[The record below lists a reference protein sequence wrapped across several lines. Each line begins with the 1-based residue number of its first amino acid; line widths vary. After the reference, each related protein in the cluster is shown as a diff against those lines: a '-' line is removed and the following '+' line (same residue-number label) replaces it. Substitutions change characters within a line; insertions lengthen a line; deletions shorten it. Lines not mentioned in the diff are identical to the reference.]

1 MMIVCGN
8 HSIDAEKGMTVM
20 QCLRALQVDMQGV
33 LAIQQG
39 GRVLELTDVITR
51 NGEICPLTLA
61 DEEGRRIYERS
72 LRFVA
77 LLAFRRLMPGQRVRI
92 EYSVGGGVYLHTP
105 GHELTAEDT
114 DAIRAEMQRITEDDL
129 PFDKREWSLDDAIA
143 YFEADGQMDKVELL
157 KRRTVPFMN
166 LYELR
171 PSSDVKSDAG
181 CAVSLQA
188 MTPLV
193 GQKPGLDGG
202 MHEYFYGAMA
212 PSTGYVRV
220 FGVQHLPGR
229 GIAIL
234 TADPENPAQHAAYID
249 RPKHMRVFGQSEKW
263 CAILGV
269 QNAPDIHRMLEQ
281 KKFRAFIRVN
291 EALHDKAIAD
301 IAETIAEK
309 GSRLILIAG
318 PSSSGKTTTTGRL
331 AIHLRVLGLEPVMIS
346 LDDYYIDRDKLPR
359 EADGSVDLE
368 ALHTIDV
375 ALFREHMQRLMDG
388 ETVEIP
394 RYSFH
399 TGSRMEKGV
408 PLKLQPGQPVLVEG
422 IHGLNPELSEGIDD
436 SLIHRIFISALTCI
450 NLDDHNRIRTTDVRL
465 LRRIVRDNQFR
476 STPPEETLAMWQSVR
491 RGEETWIFPHQER
504 ADSMFNTA
512 LHYELPVLGHY
523 AYALLK
529 AITPESPHYLTARR
543 LVKMLNYFPDI
554 PEDVL
559 EEVPPLSL
567 LREFIGGCTIE
578 KEG

>member
-1 MMIVCGN
+1 MKIRCGDK
-8 HSIDAEKGMTVM
+8 SVDVERGMSVM
-20 QCLRALQVDMQGV
+20 QCLRALAVDMTGV
-33 LAIQQG
+33 LAVRQG
-39 GRVLELTDVITR
+39 GRVLELTDAIAR
-51 NGEICPLTLA
+51 DGELVPLTLQ

-77 LLAFRRLMPGQRVRI
+77 VMAFRRLMPGQRVRI

-105 GHELTAEDT
+105 GRELTAEDAE
-114 DAIRAEMQRITEDDL
+114 AIRAEMQRIVAADL

-143 YFEADGQMDKVELL
+143 HFEADGQIDKVELL
-157 KRRTVPFMN
+157 RRRTVPFFN
-166 LYELR
+166 LYE
-171 PSSDVKSDAG
+171 
-181 CAVSLQA
+181 C
-188 MTPLV
+188 
-193 GQKPGLDGG
+193 GG

-212 PSTGYVRV
+212 PSTGYVKT

-229 GIAIL
+229 GMAIL
-234 TADPENPAQHAAYID
+234 TADPENPGQHAAYID
-249 RPKHMRVFGQSEKW
+249 RPKHLAVFDQSATW

-269 QNAPDIHRMLEQ
+269 QNAPDIHCMLEE

-301 IAETIAEK
+301 IAATIAER
-309 GSRLILIAG
+309 GSRIILIAG

-331 AIHLRVLGLEPVMIS
+331 AIHLRVLGMSPVMIS
-346 LDDYYIDRDKLPR
+346 LDDYYRNRADLPL
-359 EADGSVDLE
+359 EADGSIDLE

-375 ALFREHMQRLMDG
+375 PLFREHMQRLMNG

-408 PLKLQPGQPVLVEG
+408 PLKLMPGQPVLVEG
-422 IHGLNPELSEGIDD
+422 IHGLNPALSQGIDD
-436 SLIHRIFISALTCI
+436 SLIHRIFVSALTCI

-476 STPPEETLAMWQSVR
+476 STPPEETLAMWPSVR
-491 RGEETWIFPHQER
+491 RGEEKWIFPHQER

-529 AITPESPHYLTARR
+529 AISPDSPHYLTARR
-543 LVKMLNYFPDI
+543 LVKMLNYFPDV

>member
-1 MMIVCGN
+1 MIITCGG
-8 HSIDAEKGMTVM
+8 ITKEMEAGMTVM
-20 QCLRALQVDMQGV
+20 QCLLALSADTEGV
-33 LAIQQG
+33 LAVQQG
-39 GRVLELTDVITR
+39 GRVLELTDIVTR
-51 NGEICPLTLA
+51 DGELCPLTLR

-72 LRFVA
+72 LRFVL

-105 GHELTAEDT
+105 GRELTAADVA
-114 DAIRAEMQRITEDDL
+114 AIGAEMRAITEADL

-143 YFEADGQMDKVELL
+143 YFEEDGQPDKVALL
-157 KRRTVPFMN
+157 RRRTVPFFN
-166 LYELR
+166 NYE
-171 PSSDVKSDAG
+171 
-181 CAVSLQA
+181 C
-188 MTPLV
+188 
-193 GQKPGLDGG
+193 GG
-202 MHEYFYGAMA
+202 MWEYFYGAMA
-212 PSTGYVRV
+212 PSTGYVKV

-229 GIAIL
+229 GMALLI
-234 TADPENPAQHAAYID
+234 ADPDDPARHAAYID
-249 RPKHMRVFGQSEKW
+249 RPKHLRVFDQSAKW
-263 CAILGV
+263 CSILGV
-269 QNAPDIHRMLEQ
+269 QNAPDIHEMLEQ
-281 KKFRAFIRVN
+281 RKFRAFIRIN

-301 IAETIAEK
+301 IAETIANK
-309 GSRLILIAG
+309 GSRIILVAG
-318 PSSSGKTTTTGRL
+318 PSSSGKTTFTGRL
-331 AIHLRVLGLEPVMIS
+331 AIHLRVLGLSPVMIS
-346 LDDYYIDRDKLPR
+346 LDDYYRNRADLPR

-375 ALFREHMQRLMDG
+375 PLFREHMQRLMDG

-399 TGSRMEKGV
+399 TGSRMEHGV
-408 PLKLQPGQPVLVEG
+408 PLKLAPGQPVLVEG
-422 IHGLNPELSEGIDD
+422 IHGLNPALVEGIDD
-436 SLIHRIFISALTCI
+436 GYIHRIFVSALTCL

-476 STPPEETLAMWQSVR
+476 STPPEETLAMWPSVR
-491 RGEETWIFPHQER
+491 RGEENWIFPHQER

-529 AITPESPHYLTARR
+529 AIPPESPHYLTARR

-554 PEDVL
+554 PETVL

>member
-1 MMIVCGN
+1 MIITCGG
-8 HSIDAEKGMTVM
+8 ITKEMEAGMTVM
-20 QCLRALQVDMQGV
+20 QCLLALSADTEGV
-33 LAIQQG
+33 LAVQQG
-39 GRVLELTDVITR
+39 GRVLELTVIVTR
-51 NGEICPLTLA
+51 DGELRPLTLR

-72 LRFVA
+72 LRFVM

-105 GHELTAEDT
+105 GRELTAADVA
-114 DAIRAEMQRITEDDL
+114 AIEAEMRAITEADL

-143 YFEADGQMDKVELL
+143 YFEEDGQPDKVELL
-157 KRRTVPFMN
+157 KRRTVPFFN
-166 LYELR
+166 NYE
-171 PSSDVKSDAG
+171 
-181 CAVSLQA
+181 C
-188 MTPLV
+188 
-193 GQKPGLDGG
+193 GG
-202 MHEYFYGAMA
+202 MWEYFYGAMA
-212 PSTGYVRV
+212 PSTGYVKV

-229 GIAIL
+229 GMALL
-234 TADPENPAQHAAYID
+234 TADPDDPTRHASYIN
-249 RPKHMRVFGQSEKW
+249 RPKHLRVFDQSAKW
-263 CAILGV
+263 CSILGV
-269 QNAPDIHRMLEQ
+269 QNAPDIHEMLEQ
-281 KKFRAFIRVN
+281 RKFRAFIRIN

-301 IAETIAEK
+301 IAAPIANK
-309 GSRLILIAG
+309 GSRIILVAG
-318 PSSSGKTTTTGRL
+318 PSSSGKTTFTGRL
-331 AIHLRVLGLEPVMIS
+331 AIHLRVLGLSPVMIS
-346 LDDYYIDRDKLPR
+346 LDDYYRNRADLPR

-375 ALFREHMQRLMDG
+375 PLFREHMQRLMDG

-399 TGSRMEKGV
+399 TGSRKEHGV
-408 PLKLQPGQPVLVEG
+408 LLKLAPGQPVLVEG
-422 IHGLNPELSEGIDD
+422 IHGLNPALVEGIDD
-436 SLIHRIFISALTCI
+436 SYIHRIFVSALTCL

-476 STPPEETLAMWQSVR
+476 STPPEETLAMWPSVR

-529 AITPESPHYLTARR
+529 AIPPESPHYLTARR

-554 PEDVL
+554 PETVL

>member
-1 MMIVCGN
+1 MIITCGG
-8 HSIDAEKGMTVM
+8 ITKEMEAGMTVM
-20 QCLRALQVDMQGV
+20 QCLLALSADTEGV
-33 LAIQQG
+33 LAVQQG
-39 GRVLELTDVITR
+39 GRVLELTDIVTR
-51 NGEICPLTLA
+51 DGELRPLTLR

-72 LRFVA
+72 LRFVM

-105 GHELTAEDT
+105 GRELSAADVA
-114 DAIRAEMQRITEDDL
+114 AIETEMRAITEADL

-143 YFEADGQMDKVELL
+143 YFEEDGQEDKVELL
-157 KRRTVPFMN
+157 KRRTVPFFN
-166 LYELR
+166 NYE
-171 PSSDVKSDAG
+171 
-181 CAVSLQA
+181 C
-188 MTPLV
+188 
-193 GQKPGLDGG
+193 GG
-202 MHEYFYGAMA
+202 MWEYFYGAMA
-212 PSTGYVRV
+212 PSTGYVKV

-229 GIAIL
+229 GMALL
-234 TADPENPAQHAAYID
+234 TADPEDPARHAAYID
-249 RPKHMRVFGQSEKW
+249 RPKHLRVFDQSAKW
-263 CAILGV
+263 CSILGV
-269 QNAPDIHRMLEQ
+269 QNAPDIHEMLEQ
-281 KKFRAFIRVN
+281 RKFRAFIRVN

-301 IAETIAEK
+301 IAETIANK
-309 GSRLILIAG
+309 GSRIILVAG
-318 PSSSGKTTTTGRL
+318 PSSSGKTTFTGRL
-331 AIHLRVLGLEPVMIS
+331 AIHLRVLGLSPVMIS
-346 LDDYYIDRDKLPR
+346 LDDYYRNRADLPR
-359 EADGSVDLE
+359 EADGSIDLE

-375 ALFREHMQRLMDG
+375 PLFREHMQRLMDG

-408 PLKLQPGQPVLVEG
+408 PLKLSPGQPVLVEG
-422 IHGLNPELSEGIDD
+422 IHGLNPALVEGINDGY
-436 SLIHRIFISALTCI
+436 IHRIFVSALTCL

-476 STPPEETLAMWQSVR
+476 STPPEETLAMWPSVR

-529 AITPESPHYLTARR
+529 AIPPESPHYLTARR

-554 PEDVL
+554 PETVL

-578 KEG
+578 KE

>member
-1 MMIVCGN
+1 MIITCG
-8 HSIDAEKGMTVM
+8 SITKEMEAGMTVM
-20 QCLRALQVDMQGV
+20 QCLLALSVDTKGV
-33 LAIQQG
+33 LAVRQG
-39 GRVLELTDVITR
+39 GQVLELTDIVTR
-51 NGEICPLTLA
+51 AGELHPLTLR

-72 LRFVA
+72 LRFVL

-105 GHELTAEDT
+105 GYELTAADVA
-114 DAIRAEMQRITEDDL
+114 AIEAEMRAITAADL

-143 YFEADGQMDKVELL
+143 YFEEDGQPDKVELL
-157 KRRTVPFMN
+157 RRRTVPFFSM
-166 LYELR
+166 YELR
-171 PSSDVKSDAG
+171 PSLDVKSGAG
-181 CAVSLQA
+181 YEASLQA

-193 GQKPGLDGG
+193 GQKPDLDGG

-212 PSTGYVRV
+212 PSTGYVKV

-229 GIAIL
+229 GMAIL

-249 RPKHMRVFGQSEKW
+249 RPKHLTVFDQSAKW
-263 CAILGV
+263 CAILRA
-269 QNAPDIHRMLEQ
+269 QNAPDIHEMLEQ
-281 KKFRAFIRVN
+281 RKFRAFIRVN

-301 IAETIAEK
+301 IAETIAGK
-309 GSRLILIAG
+309 GSRIILVAG
-318 PSSSGKTTTTGRL
+318 PSSSGKTTFTGRL
-331 AIHLRVLGLEPVMIS
+331 AIHLRVLGMNPVMIS
-346 LDDYYIDRDKLPR
+346 LDDYYRDRADLPV

-375 ALFREHMQRLMDG
+375 PLFREHMQRLMDG
-388 ETVEIP
+388 ENVEIP

-408 PLKLQPGQPVLVEG
+408 PLKLMPGQPVLVEG
-422 IHGLNPELSEGIDD
+422 IHGLNPALVEDIDD
-436 SLIHRIFISALTCI
+436 RLIHRIFVSALTCL

-476 STPPEETLAMWQSVR
+476 STPPEETLAMWPSVR

-523 AYALLK
+523 AYGLLK
-529 AITPESPHYLTARR
+529 AIPPESPHYLTARR

-554 PEDVL
+554 PESVL

-578 KEG
+578 KE

>member
-1 MMIVCGN
+1 
-8 HSIDAEKGMTVM
+8 MTVM
-20 QCLRALQVDMQGV
+20 QCLLALSADTEGV
-33 LAIQQG
+33 LAVQQG
-39 GRVLELTDVITR
+39 GRVLELTDIVTR
-51 NGEICPLTLA
+51 DGELHPLTLR

-72 LRFVA
+72 LRFVL

-105 GHELTAEDT
+105 GRELTAADVA
-114 DAIRAEMQRITEDDL
+114 AIEAEMRAITEADL

-143 YFEADGQMDKVELL
+143 YFEEDGQHDKVALL
-157 KRRTVPFMN
+157 KRRTVPFFN
-166 LYELR
+166 NYE
-171 PSSDVKSDAG
+171 
-181 CAVSLQA
+181 C
-188 MTPLV
+188 
-193 GQKPGLDGG
+193 GG
-202 MHEYFYGAMA
+202 MWEYFYGAMA
-212 PSTGYVRV
+212 PSTGYVKV

-229 GIAIL
+229 GMALL
-234 TADPENPAQHAAYID
+234 TADPDDPARHAAYID
-249 RPKHMRVFGQSEKW
+249 RPKHLRVFDQSAKW
-263 CAILGV
+263 CSILGV
-269 QNAPDIHRMLEQ
+269 QNAPDIHEMLEQ
-281 KKFRAFIRVN
+281 RKFRAFIRVN

-301 IAETIAEK
+301 IAETIANK
-309 GSRLILIAG
+309 GSRIILVAG
-318 PSSSGKTTTTGRL
+318 PSSSGKTTFTGRL
-331 AIHLRVLGLEPVMIS
+331 AIHLRVLGLSPVMIS
-346 LDDYYIDRDKLPR
+346 LDDYYRNRADLPR

-375 ALFREHMQRLMDG
+375 PLFREHMQRLMDG

-399 TGSRMEKGV
+399 TGSRKEHGV
-408 PLKLQPGQPVLVEG
+408 PLKLALGQPVLVEG
-422 IHGLNPELSEGIDD
+422 IHGLNPALVEGIDD
-436 SLIHRIFISALTCI
+436 SYIHRIFVSALTCL

-476 STPPEETLAMWQSVR
+476 STPPEETLAMWPSVR

-529 AITPESPHYLTARR
+529 AIPPESPHYLTARR

-554 PEDVL
+554 PETVL

-578 KEG
+578 KEE

>member
-1 MMIVCGN
+1 MKLCCGN
-8 HSIDAEKGMTVM
+8 QLISAERGMTVM
-20 QCLRALQVDMQGV
+20 ECLQALEVDMQGV
-33 LAIQQG
+33 LAIRQG

-51 NGEICPLTLA
+51 EGEIHPLTLQ

-77 LLAFRRLMPGQRVRI
+77 LQAFRRLMPGQRIRI
-92 EYSVGGGVYLHTP
+92 EYSVGGGVFLHTP
-105 GHELTAEDT
+105 GRELTAEDAE
-114 DAIRAEMQRITEDDL
+114 AIRAEMQRITEADL

-143 YFEADGQMDKVELL
+143 YFREDGQPDKVALL
-157 KRRTVPFMN
+157 NRRPVPFIN
-166 LYELR
+166 LYECG
-171 PSSDVKSDAG
+171 DMWD
-181 CAVSLQA
+181 
-188 MTPLV
+188 
-193 GQKPGLDGG
+193 
-202 MHEYFYGAMA
+202 YFYGAMA

-220 FGVQHLPGR
+220 FGVRHLPGR

-249 RPKHMRVFGQSEKW
+249 RPKHMRVFQQSEKW

-269 QNAPDIHRMLEQ
+269 QNAPDIHRLLEM

-301 IAETIAEK
+301 IAQTIADR
-309 GSRLILIAG
+309 GSRLIMIAG

-331 AIHLRVLGLEPVMIS
+331 AIHLRVLGMEPVMIS
-346 LDDYYIDRDKLPR
+346 LDDYYINRDQLPK
-359 EADGSVDLE
+359 EPDGSVDLE

-375 ALFREHMQRLMDG
+375 PLFREHMQRLMDG

-399 TGSRMEKGV
+399 TGNRMEQGV
-408 PLKLQPGQPVLVEG
+408 PLTLAPGQPVLVEG
-422 IHGLNPELSEGIDD
+422 IHGLNPALVEGIDEG
-436 SLIHRIFISALTCI
+436 LIHRIFVSALTCI

-476 STPPEETLAMWQSVR
+476 STPPEETLAMWPSVR
-491 RGEETWIFPHQER
+491 KGEETWIFPHQER
-504 ADSMFNTA
+504 ADSMINTA

-529 AITPESPHYLTARR
+529 AIPPESPHYLTARR
-543 LVKMLNYFPDI
+543 MVKMLNYFPDI
-554 PEDVL
+554 SEDVL
-559 EEVPPLSL
+559 DEVPPLSL

>member
-1 MMIVCGN
+1 MKIVCGN
-8 HSIDAEKGMTVM
+8 YILEAEKGMPVM

-51 NGEICPLTLA
+51 EGEIRPLTLA

-77 LLAFRRLMPGQRVRI
+77 LLAFRRLMPGRQVRI

-105 GHELTAEDT
+105 GHELTGDDV
-114 DAIRAEMQRITEDDL
+114 DAIRTEMQSIVEADL

-143 YFEADGQMDKVELL
+143 YFEEDGQPDKVELL
-157 KRRTVPFMN
+157 KRRPVPFMN
-166 LYELR
+166 LYE
-171 PSSDVKSDAG
+171 
-181 CAVSLQA
+181 C
-188 MTPLV
+188 
-193 GQKPGLDGG
+193 GG

-212 PSTGYVRV
+212 PSTGYVQV

-229 GIAIL
+229 GMAIL
-234 TADPENPAQHAAYID
+234 TADPENPARHAVYID

-269 QNAPDIHRMLEQ
+269 QNAPDIHQMLEQ
-281 KKFRAFIRVN
+281 RKFRAFIRIN

-346 LDDYYIDRDKLPR
+346 LDDYYIDRADLPV
-359 EADGSVDLE
+359 EPDGSVDLE

-375 ALFREHMQRLMDG
+375 PLFRNHMQRLMDG

-408 PLKLQPGQPVLVEG
+408 PLQLKPGQPVLVEG
-422 IHGLNPELSEGIDD
+422 IHGLNPALSEGIDD
-436 SLIHRIFISALTCI
+436 ALIHRIFVSALTCL

-476 STPPEETLAMWQSVR
+476 STPPEETLAMWPSVR

-504 ADSMFNTA
+504 ADSMINTA

-529 AITPESPHYLTARR
+529 AIPPETPHYLTARR

-554 PEDVL
+554 PETVL

>member
-1 MMIVCGN
+1 MIIRCGN
-8 HSIDAEKGMTVM
+8 RELDAEKGMPVM
-20 QCLRALQVDMQGV
+20 QCLRALDADLTGV
-33 LAIQQG
+33 LAVQQG

-51 NGEICPLTLA
+51 EGEIRPLTLQ

-105 GHELTAEDT
+105 GRELTVEDAE
-114 DAIRAEMQRITEDDL
+114 AIRAEMQRIAEADL
-129 PFDKREWSLDDAIA
+129 PFDKQEWSLDDAIA
-143 YFEADGQMDKVELL
+143 YFEEDGQPDKVELL
-157 KRRTVPFMN
+157 KRRPVPFFN
-166 LYELR
+166 VYEC
-171 PSSDVKSDAG
+171 D
-181 CAVSLQA
+181 
-188 MTPLV
+188 
-193 GQKPGLDGG
+193 G
-202 MHEYFYGAMA
+202 MHEYFYGAMV

-229 GIAIL
+229 GMAIL
-234 TADPENPAQHAAYID
+234 TADPEKSTQHAAYIA
-249 RPKHMRVFGQSEKW
+249 RPKHLRVFDQSAKW

-269 QNAPDIHRMLEQ
+269 QNAPDIHEMLEM
-281 KKFRAFIRVN
+281 KKFRAFIRIN

-301 IAETIAEK
+301 IAETIARK
-309 GSRLILIAG
+309 GSRIILIAG

-331 AIHLRVLGLEPVMIS
+331 AIHLRVLGMEPVMIS
-346 LDDYYIDRDKLPR
+346 LDDYYRNRADLPR
-359 EADGSVDLE
+359 EADGSIDLE

-375 ALFREHMQRLMDG
+375 PLFREHMQRLMDG

-408 PLKLQPGQPVLVEG
+408 PLKLKPGQPVLVEG
-422 IHGLNPELSEGIDD
+422 IHGLNPALSEGLDD
-436 SLIHRIFISALTCI
+436 ALIHRIFVSALTCL

-476 STPPEETLAMWQSVR
+476 NTPPEETLSMWPSVR

-504 ADSMFNTA
+504 PESMLNTA
-512 LHYELPVLGHY
+512 LHYELPVLGHF
-523 AYALLK
+523 AYGLLK
-529 AITPESPHYLTARR
+529 DIPPESPHYLTARR

-554 PEDVL
+554 PVDVL

-578 KEG
+578 KE

>member
-1 MMIVCGN
+1 MIIRCGN
-8 HSIDAEKGMTVM
+8 QSMTVEAGMSVM
-20 QCLRALQVDMQGV
+20 QCLLALGVDTTGV
-33 LAIQQG
+33 LAVQQG
-39 GRVLELTDVITR
+39 GRVLELTDAITR
-51 NGEICPLTLA
+51 EGEIRPLTLQ

-77 LLAFRRLMPGQRVRI
+77 LLALRRLMPGQRVRI

-105 GHELTAEDT
+105 SRELTEEDAE
-114 DAIRAEMQRITEDDL
+114 AIHGEMQRIAEADL

-143 YFEADGQMDKVELL
+143 YFEEDGQPDKVELL
-157 KRRTVPFMN
+157 KRRPVPFFN
-166 LYELR
+166 LYQ
-171 PSSDVKSDAG
+171 
-181 CAVSLQA
+181 C
-188 MTPLV
+188 
-193 GQKPGLDGG
+193 GG

-269 QNAPDIHRMLEQ
+269 QNAPDIHEMLET

-291 EALHDKAIAD
+291 EALHDKAIAE
-301 IAETIAEK
+301 IAETIASK

-375 ALFREHMQRLMDG
+375 PLFREHMQRLMDG

-399 TGSRMEKGV
+399 TGCRMEKGV
-408 PLKLQPGQPVLVEG
+408 PLKLLPGQPVLVEG
-422 IHGLNPELSEGIDD
+422 IHGLNPALSEGIDD
-436 SLIHRIFISALTCI
+436 SLIHRIFVSALTCL

-476 STPPEETLAMWQSVR
+476 STPPEETLAMWPSVR
-491 RGEETWIFPHQER
+491 RGEEIWIFPHQER

-529 AITPESPHYLTARR
+529 AIPPESPHYLTARR

-554 PEDVL
+554 SEDAL
-559 EEVPPLSL
+559 DEVPPLSL